1 MFASV
6 QCNDFVENSE
16 NTERSDDFDFHGT
29 QNVMC
34 RVPLMLSC
42 RGSFQEVFW
51 ICVYN
56 FLAVPSAELNELLMC
71 HEACAASL
79 YVRPFII
86 IMIKKRRSFQ
96 VHLFNSAAKFEIVL
110 QLIRELVFFFFF
122 SCRFCTAL
130 LRHKPPWTDTGSK
143 LNPAYTVAPSTL
155 FIVSQIVAAC
165 SSTVAVA
172 STDIRCLKC
181 VGRPAVSCSAPS

>member
-1 MFASV
+1 MFPSFSISCFPPDAITTNSMFASV

-16 NTERSDDFDFHGT
+16 NTEHSDDFDFHGT

-86 IMIKKRRSFQ
+86 KEEDLFRYICSTPRRSLRLCCNLN
-96 VHLFNSAAKFEIVL
+96 VSWSCS
-110 QLIRELVFFFFF
+110 FFFFF
-122 SCRFCTAL
+122 LVAGSVLHCY
-130 LRHKPPWTDTGSK
+130 DTSH
-143 LNPAYTVAPSTL
+143 LELILEANWIQRTL
-155 FIVSQIVAAC
+155 
-165 SSTVAVA
+165 
-172 STDIRCLKC
+172 
-181 VGRPAVSCSAPS
+181 